1 MGFSPSIANLDGLKP
16 ILQNV
21 RVILSLCLKRG
32 GNNAISHGSR
42 LDLVCLIRRRQRG
55 CRGGGARHA
64 GRLRNVWAASTGSA
78 AATASRF
85 LRRRDSGWTGRGIH
99 WPRAAGGH
107 DVSRIPLA
115 LPQRRRTLSNLP
127 AQRLG
132 GDPRPTV
139 DPCIFTAFRQFACS
153 RGGRRGTGLRSSPGV
168 RSMAAATARGGPI
181 ACPPQGV
188 PRTGRT
194 IADL

>member
-1 MGFSPSIANLDGLKP
+1 MRSHTALGW
-16 ILQNV
+16 ILFV
-21 RVILSLCLKRG
+21 LF
-32 GNNAISHGSR
+32 A
-42 LDLVCLIRRRQRG
+42 
-55 CRGGGARHA
+55 
-64 GRLRNVWAASTGSA
+64 AASADVVAEEPGTRVVYGMFGPRVLGVA